1 MRILGVTASS
11 FFNFESDYDLIT
23 TTTLT
28 STEPSITFGN
38 LNQWSSTY
46 KHLQIRGVARFA
58 STEYGGLSIN
68 LRVNGV
74 TSGYSIHGL
83 TANGSSY
90 SPYGVGSADQIP
102 FGNFPTALSGSNIFG
117 AMVVDFVEPF
127 STTKNKTIRGF
138 SGMHNPSEV
147 SIRSGAYVS
156 TTPISSITMLQT
168 TGTSFVAGSRFSL
181 YGIKG

>member
-1 MRILGVTASS
+1 MRILGVTASGV
-11 FFNFESDYDLIT
+11 FRFDSDYELIT

-28 STEPSITFGN
+28 STEPSITFSN
-38 LNQWSSTY
+38 LGDYSSTY

-58 STEYGGLSIN
+58 STGFGGLSIN
-68 LRVNGV
+68 LRVNGA

-83 TANGSSY
+83 TANGSSFD
-90 SPYGVGSADQIP
+90 PYGVGSADQIP
-102 FGNFPTALSGSNIFG
+102 FGSFPTALSGSNIFG
-117 AMVVDFVEPF
+117 AVVIDFVEPF

-138 SGMHNPSEV
+138 SGMNNPTEV